1 MKIPYRKSYTQTHHY
16 FNLNEYMILRG
27 GKFQGSRKESLYGSL
42 KWEVKLKWHHE
53 DIGYEPNCNEGKREQ
68 RRDRQECGRLILT
81 YLCKTK

>member
-1 MKIPYRKSYTQTHHY
+1 MSIWYWGEVNFKEVEK
-16 FNLNEYMILRG
+16 
-27 GKFQGSRKESLYGSL
+27 KESLYGSL

-68 RRDRQECGRLILT
+68 RRDGQECGRLISG